1 MQKDLKIKTICM
13 LRPRGAGFNYSQEEI
28 ETILEDASLFLE
40 NGVDGLAF
48 GFLNKNKAIDVEKT
62 RLMTDL
68 IHNYKKEAVFHRAF
82 DLCDDLNK
90 AIEVLIELGIDRV
103 LTSGGA
109 VNAIEGI
116 ENLNRLNKKYGSKIE
131 ILAGCG
137 INENNVKELIDKTGV
152 TQIHTSAKKWIED
165 ETTFS
170 AEVDYSYL
178 EKGKYECASKNKI
191 RKILYAMGR
200 KNN

>member
-1 MQKDLKIKTICM
+1 M

-82 DLCDDLNK
+82 DLCVDLNK

-116 ENLNRLNKKYGSKIE
+116 ENLK
-131 ILAGCG
+131 
-137 INENNVKELIDKTGV
+137 
-152 TQIHTSAKKWIED
+152 
-165 ETTFS
+165 
-170 AEVDYSYL
+170 
-178 EKGKYECASKNKI
+178 
-191 RKILYAMGR
+191 
-200 KNN
+200 